1 MVPVSWLS
9 YRPIKVSLVRLP
21 REGGMVPDR
30 LFPPMSSCW
39 SKGSLERKGGTGPET
54 PVLLMVRDR
63 SFFSFVSWGGMGP
76 TRAGRSENQMVSR
89 AERSPTAAGIE
100 PLSETELLSL
110 KK

>member
-76 TRAGRSENQMVSR
+76 TRAGGRRTRWYRGPRGLLQPPGSSR
-89 AERSPTAAGIE
+89 
-100 PLSETELLSL
+100 
-110 KK
+110 